1 MRKVLTQTF
10 FFTDAS
16 RQHYDFSKVQLF
28 NILYC
33 GGNEAYKASFLFKLV
48 QSQQSGCIN
57 SGSTKLLKALEYMT
71 YITCI
76 VTSDAML
83 KDGEQFPDEDDESQF
98 EGLQQLYTTN
108 HLIVKE
114 FA

>member
-1 MRKVLTQTF
+1 M
-10 FFTDAS
+10 
-16 RQHYDFSKVQLF
+16 
-28 NILYC
+28 
-33 GGNEAYKASFLFKLV
+33 